1 MKNLCA
7 KFSTHSMNLKSEA
20 NLLNIFK
27 HISILLLLSV
37 ESEWGNCL
45 VVKTIIVDIL
55 KKRVLGTPVV
65 GTEMTTESFI
75 IVCRVEA
82 EGKAV
87 AQ

>member
-1 MKNLCA
+1 MGELSSSENNHCR
-7 KFSTHSMNLKSEA
+7 HSQEEK
-20 NLLNIFK
+20 
-27 HISILLLLSV
+27 
-37 ESEWGNCL
+37 
-45 VVKTIIVDIL
+45 
-55 KKRVLGTPVV
+55 VLGTPVV